1 MRQVWPGR
9 RATVHGLPST
19 VYNFGLVD
27 ADVGFTGLGPGV
39 YRLRVRVTDGT
50 RTSSSDESLTVTS

>member
-19 VYNFGLVD
+19 VYNLGLVD
-27 ADVGFTGLGPGV
+27 ADVSFAGLPPGV
-39 YRLRVRVTDGT
+39 YRLRVSVTDGT
-50 RTSSSDESLTVTS
+50 RTSSGDESLTVTA